1 MGLRDLKKELHKM
14 DKTEM
19 IKLISEMYS
28 KIPSTKEFLD
38 IFSGVKIE
46 TLVEKYKKEIER
58 YVYPSGREMILR
70 ESEARKIIRTV
81 RKMKITELNVE
92 LELYYVECCLDII
105 QDFGYHNENYYISI
119 EKMFDSAMKGISEI
133 GEEEKYQHRISNI
146 YSIAS
151 EYGIDFYY

>member
-1 MGLRDLKKELHKM
+1 MGLRDVKKELNKM
-14 DKTEM
+14 DKSEM

-28 KIPSTKEFLD
+28 KIPPAKEFLD

-58 YVYPSGREMILR
+58 YVYPSGREMVLR

-92 LELYYVECCLDII
+92 LELHYVECCLEII
-105 QDFGYHNENYYISI
+105 QDFGYSDENYYISI
-119 EKMFDSAMKGISEI
+119 EKMFDSATSGISEI
-133 GEEEKYQHRISNI
+133 GEEEKYQTRINKI
-146 YSIAS
+146 LSIAS
-151 EYGIDFYY
+151 EYGIEFYY

>member
-14 DKTEM
+14 DKSDM

-28 KIPSTKEFLD
+28 KIPSAKEFLD

-46 TLVEKYKKEIER
+46 TLIEKYKKEIER
-58 YVYPSGREMILR
+58 YVYPSGREMVLR

-105 QDFGYHNENYYISI
+105 QDFGYFDENYYISI
-119 EKMFDSAMKGISEI
+119 EKMLDSALKGISEI
-133 GEEEKYQHRISNI
+133 GEEEKYQYRINNI
-146 YSIAS
+146 YSIGS

>member
-1 MGLRDLKKELHKM
+1 MGLRDVKKELNKM
-14 DKTEM
+14 DKSEM

-28 KIPSTKEFLD
+28 KIPSAKEFLD

-46 TLVEKYKKEIER
+46 TLIEKYKKEIER

-92 LELYYVECCLDII
+92 LELYYIECCLEII
-105 QDFGYHNENYYISI
+105 QDFGYYDENYYISI
-119 EKMFDSAMKGISEI
+119 QKMFVSATNGISDI
-133 GEEEKYQHRISNI
+133 GEEKKYQPRINKILSV
-146 YSIAS
+146 AS
-151 EYGIDFYY
+151 EYGIEFYY